1 MSIFVSV
8 EDLEGETIGEVFE
21 IERIFRK
28 FPKDA
33 GLCLRFVGETADASF
48 NALQTPAL
56 LAELQALA
64 AGDLGADERA
74 ELDRVIK
81 VCAKH
86 AGKKNSYVKFYGEAK
101 SSE

>member
-8 EDLEGETIGEVFE
+8 EDLEGEPLSDIFE
-21 IERIFRK
+21 IERVYRK
-28 FPKDA
+28 FPKEA
-33 GLCLRFVGETADASF
+33 GVCLRFVGEAVDASF
-48 NALQTPAL
+48 NALQTPSL
-56 LAELQALA
+56 LAELEAVSGAALDA
-64 AGDLGADERA
+64 AERA
-74 ELDRVIK
+74 ELERVLK